1 MRLHVASWVRSAA
14 LRIRCLSLAKTCSM
28 GFRSGLEQQARANAP
43 DCVADSGTP
52 VDGEI
57 IHDGD
62 IACKECGDEALLDII
77 EEAITVDWL
86 IQDKRCVDP
95 VAA

>member
-1 MRLHVASWVRSAA
+1 MLELGKDLLDGVQVGAVGRQ
-14 LRIRCLSLAKTCSM
+14 
-28 GFRSGLEQQARANAP
+28 EQQARVNAP

-57 IHDGD
+57 VHDGD
-62 IACKECGDEALLDII
+62 IACKECGDEALLDLI

-86 IQDKRCVDP
+86 TQDTRCVDP

>member
-1 MRLHVASWVRSAA
+1 
-14 LRIRCLSLAKTCSM
+14 M
-28 GFRSGLEQQARANAP
+28 GSFGSFAHQMLELGKDLLDGVQVGAVGRQEQQARVNAP

-57 IHDGD
+57 VHDGD
-62 IACKECGDEALLDII
+62 IACKECGDEALLDLI

-86 IQDKRCVDP
+86 TQDTRCVDP